1 MATRKAPGKPDTTNE
16 PTRVHALRGRV
27 AEGPFA
33 RGSKS
38 EHVAV
43 FLETG
48 AARYVLRRRDGPT
61 YADATLR
68 ELVGCN
74 VECDGIV
81 VSYVLIADRI
91 QTISDP
97 V

>member
-1 MATRKAPGKPDTTNE
+1 MTTRKSGSEPASAPVP
-16 PTRVHALRGRV
+16 VHGLRGHV

-38 EHVAV
+38 ERIAV

-48 AARYVLRRRDGPT
+48 AARYVLRRRDGPS

-68 ELVGCN
+68 QLVGCD
-74 VECDGIV
+74 VECDGVI

-91 QTISDP
+91 QPI
-97 V
+97 